1 MAGFSIQDAALGG
14 FAAVRA
20 YPRALLVWT
29 PLAFIIS
36 LVSQVVFFQAGGQ
49 EVDFSMLSQ
58 DPARLVA
65 MAEKVL
71 PSEAALLAVALAAN
85 AFVQPAMIRLVF
97 SSEDGRFGYF
107 RIGAQ
112 ELRQLALQILAT
124 FVLMGGYFGCALGL
138 GIVVAAIS
146 GLGNPAVMTAL
157 TAGMAATFAGLIM
170 VIVRLSLAPALT
182 FDTGK
187 VDLFGSWRLTEGRF
201 WPILGTYVLA
211 VALAAVVLVFA
222 NVLFFGL
229 AGLVLGREMA
239 VLTDAPRDLAGF
251 FTPLRLIAAL
261 FSAFVTALIWPV
273 ILTPSARIYRSLKPA
288 ARPRFFGPG
297 PQPWA

>member
-1 MAGFSIQDAALGG
+1 MAGFSIQDAAFGG

-20 YPRALLVWT
+20 HPLALLVWT
-29 PLAFIIS
+29 PLAFVIS
-36 LVSQVVFFQAGGQ
+36 LASQVVFIQAGGQ
-49 EVDFSMLSQ
+49 EIDFSMLSQ

-71 PSEAALLAVALAAN
+71 PSEAAVLAVALVAN

-107 RIGAQ
+107 RIGAH
-112 ELRQLALQILAT
+112 ELRQLGLELLAT
-124 FVLMGGYFGCALGL
+124 VVLMGGYFGCAVGVS
-138 GIVVAAIS
+138 IVVTAVS
-146 GLGNPAVMTAL
+146 GLGNPAMMTAL
-157 TAGMAATFAGLIM
+157 TAGVAATFAGLVVVM
-170 VIVRLSLAPALT
+170 VRLSLAPALT
-182 FDTGK
+182 FDSGK
-187 VDLFGSWRLTEGRF
+187 LDLFGSWRLTVGRF
-201 WPILGTYVLA
+201 WPLLGTYILTF
-211 VALAAVVLVFA
+211 ALAAAVLAFA
-222 NVLFFGL
+222 NLLFFGL

-239 VLTDAPRDLAGF
+239 VLADMPRNIADC

-273 ILTPSARIYRSLKPA
+273 ILTPSARIYRSLRPA
-288 ARPRFFGPG
+288 ARPRFVGPG

>member
-20 YPRALLVWT
+20 HPRALLVWT
-29 PLAFIIS
+29 PLAFVIS
-36 LVSQVVFFQAGGQ
+36 LATEVVRIPAGGQ
-49 EVDFSMLSQ
+49 EIDMSMLGQ

-65 MAEKVL
+65 MAQKIL
-71 PSEAALLAVALAAN
+71 PTEAALLAVALVAT

-97 SSEDGRFGYF
+97 ASEDGRFGYF
-107 RIGAQ
+107 RIGAH
-112 ELRQLALQILAT
+112 ELRQLGLELLAT
-124 FVLMGGYFGCALGL
+124 VVLLGGYFGCAVGVSVAVA
-138 GIVVAAIS
+138 VVS
-146 GLGNPAVMTAL
+146 SLGNPAMMTAL
-157 TAGMAATFAGLIM
+157 TAGVVATFAGLIVVM
-170 VIVRLSLAPALT
+170 VRLSLAPALT
-182 FDTGK
+182 FDSGK

-201 WPILGTYVLA
+201 WSLLGTYVLA
-211 VALAAVVLVFA
+211 IAMAAVVLVFA

-229 AGLVLGREMA
+229 ASLVLGREMT
-239 VLTDAPRDLAGF
+239 VLTDMPRDIAGDF
-251 FTPLRLIAAL
+251 APLRLIAAL

-288 ARPRFFGPG
+288 TPPRFVGPG